1 MDDISPLPGSP
12 DEHIE
17 NRKEALK
24 AVASISAFAEKTAEA
39 LETAD
44 KAAVLGHISDLMA
57 SVMHLLWVY
66 LTLPH
71 PFEWC
76 CTKDDGTRKLMTIF
90 KSYKSTK
97 AKHESTTDIE
107 SGEDDDIVL

>member
-1 MDDISPLPGSP
+1 MDMSPVPEPSGG
-12 DEHIE
+12 HIE

-24 AVASISAFAEKTAEA
+24 AITSISAFVEKASKA
-39 LETAD
+39 LETED
-44 KAAVLGHISDLMA
+44 KATVLSCISDLMA

-97 AKHESTTDIE
+97 AKHKSTTDAE
-107 SGEDDDIVL
+107 TEEDDDIVL